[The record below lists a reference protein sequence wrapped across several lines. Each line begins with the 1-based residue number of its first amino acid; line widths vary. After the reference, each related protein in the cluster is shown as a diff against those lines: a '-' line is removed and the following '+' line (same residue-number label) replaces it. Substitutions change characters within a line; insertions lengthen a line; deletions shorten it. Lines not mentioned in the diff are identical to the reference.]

1 MPDGARIVVKCNH
14 LGQPI
19 GDEGGVLGKFLGTI
33 ARLGG
38 YCPLDKKDWRNVKKD
53 GGADTIL
60 QCVQVLLCD
69 RRRKS
74 VILASILLV
83 CLCTSE
89 HYFKY
94 SGDLVVYA
102 YSLFP
107 EMQTKFLYPA
117 KCDKWILKTTG
128 RDWRRFKAG
137 LKKNF
142 FSANKKRKSLYK
154 LCPEYVDTDQWRE
167 LVKFWKSKKGRV
179 SSLSFNWTMRAAV
192 K

>member
-60 QCVQVLLCD
+60 QCVQVVLSD

-83 CLCTSE
+83 CLRT
-89 HYFKY
+89 F
-94 SGDLVVYA
+94 VVYA

-137 LKKNF
+137 LKKIF
-142 FSANKKRKSLYK
+142 FNANKKRKSLYK
-154 LCPEYVDTDQWRE
+154 LCPEYVDSDQWRE
-167 LVKFWKSKKGRV
+167 LVKFWKSKEGRV
-179 SSLSFNWTMRAAV
+179 SSLSFNWTMCAAV